1 MFLILVEALKIMS
14 PRRYQPCKRREVV
27 MFYEQAK
34 RSYELNESN
43 FLENIESNHEIVRLI
58 LKELQKN
65 LIIITSD
72 EKIDLSKQARHYAK
86 AHTALHL
93 LLSSLDSE
101 KGGEISKNLAGLYLY
116 VQQQLIEGRDRD
128 GFKGDMN
135 IVGIVTDLLEAWE
148 QI

>member
-1 MFLILVEALKIMS
+1 
-14 PRRYQPCKRREVV
+14 

-34 RSYELNESN
+34 RSYELHETN
-43 FLENIESNHEIVRLI
+43 FVENIENNHEIVRLI
-58 LKELQKN
+58 LKELQKH
-65 LIIITSD
+65 LIIITSC

-101 KGGEISKNLAGLYLY
+101 KGEEISKNLAGLYLY
-116 VQQQLIEGRDRD
+116 VQQQLIEGRDQD
-128 GFKGDMN
+128 GFKGDRN
-135 IVGIVTDLLEAWE
+135 IVGIVTDLIEAWE

>member
-1 MFLILVEALKIMS
+1 MFN
-14 PRRYQPCKRREVV
+14 
-27 MFYEQAK
+27 EQAK
-34 RSYELNESN
+34 RSYALQEVT
-43 FLENIESNHEIVRLI
+43 FAENIDNKHEIVRLI

-65 LIIITSD
+65 LIIITSG

-93 LLSSLDSE
+93 LLSSLDPE
-101 KGGEISKNLAGLYLY
+101 KGGDISNNLAELYIY

-128 GFKGDMN
+128 GFKGDVN

-148 QI
+148 QM

>member
-1 MFLILVEALKIMS
+1 
-14 PRRYQPCKRREVV
+14 

-65 LIIITSD
+65 LIIITSG
-72 EKIDLSKQARHYAK
+72 EKIDLTMQARHYTK

-93 LLSSLDSE
+93 LLSSLDPE
-101 KGGEISKNLAGLYLY
+101 KGGEICENLASLYLY
-116 VQQQLIEGRDRD
+116 VQEQLVQGRDRD
-128 GFKGDMN
+128 GFKGDSN
-135 IVGIVTDLLEAWE
+135 IVEIVADLLEAWE

>member
-1 MFLILVEALKIMS
+1 
-14 PRRYQPCKRREVV
+14 

-65 LIIITSD
+65 LIIITSG
-72 EKIDLSKQARHYAK
+72 EKIDLPMQARHYAK

-93 LLSSLDSE
+93 LLSSLDPE
-101 KGGEISKNLAGLYLY
+101 KGGEISENLAGLYLY

-128 GFKGDMN
+128 GFKGDPN
-135 IVGIVTDLLEAWE
+135 IVEIVADLLEAWE